1 MIPGS
6 GRSSREGIGY
16 PLQYSWAS
24 LVAQQVKNLPAMQE
38 TWVPS
43 LSWEDPLEKGKA
55 THSSISTWGGKETDT
70 TEPLSLYTEVK
81 ATVRE

>member
-1 MIPGS
+1 MILG
-6 GRSSREGIGY
+6 
-16 PLQYSWAS
+16 
-24 LVAQQVKNLPAMQE
+24 
-38 TWVPS
+38 
-43 LSWEDPLEKGKA
+43 WEDPLEKGKA

>member
-1 MIPGS
+1 MA
-6 GRSSREGIGY
+6 
-16 PLQYSWAS
+16 Q
-24 LVAQQVKNLPAMQE
+24 LVNSLPAIQE
-38 TWVPS
+38 TWVRS
-43 LSWEDPLEKGKA
+43 LGWEDSLEKGKA